1 MSFGKRQ
8 PVGYR
13 GVERRGAVR
22 EKADISAHIILPASQ
37 FVKCRLT
44 DFSTYG
50 ALLAVPSAFGLPDS
64 FELRGL
70 GRNCHVRVVR
80 RGVCH
85 AAVVFV

>member
-8 PVGYR
+8 PTGFR
-13 GVERRGAVR
+13 GVERRREVR
-22 EKADISAHIILPASQ
+22 EKTDISAHIVLLASQ
-37 FVKCRLT
+37 LLKCRITDHSSTGARLT
-44 DFSTYG
+44 
-50 ALLAVPSAFGLPDS
+50 VPSAFGLPDT

-80 RGVCH
+80 RGVGH

>member
-8 PVGYR
+8 PTGYR
-13 GVERRGAVR
+13 GVERRCAVR

-37 FVKCRLT
+37 FVKCRVT
-44 DFSTYG
+44 NFSTYG
-50 ALLAVPSAFGLPDS
+50 ALLAVPSAFGLPDT

-70 GRNCHVRVVR
+70 GRNSHVRVVR
-80 RGVCH
+80 RGVGH